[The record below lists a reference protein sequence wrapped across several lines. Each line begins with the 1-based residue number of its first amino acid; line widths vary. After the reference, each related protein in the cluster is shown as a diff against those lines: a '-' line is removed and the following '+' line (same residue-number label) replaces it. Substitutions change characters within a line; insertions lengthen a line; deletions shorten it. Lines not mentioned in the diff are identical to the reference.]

1 MSDDDARRLD
11 DAALQRLRDL
21 DPTGKNHLLERVM
34 AAFESSAL
42 RMSTQLLEARKTD
55 DVESIRLV
63 AHTLKSSAASIGAL
77 ELSRLCAGIEA
88 QVRSAELADLAGR
101 LDAVDR
107 ELHVVLQMVRPM
119 LKSTPT

>member
-42 RMSTQLLEARKTD
+42 RMSAQLVEARKTD

-77 ELSRLCAGIEA
+77 ELSRLCAEIEA
-88 QVRSAELADLAGR
+88 QLRSAELAGLTGR
-101 LDAVDR
+101 LDAMDR

>member
-42 RMSTQLLEARKTD
+42 RMSAQLVEARKAD

-77 ELSRLCAGIEA
+77 ELSRLCAEIEA
-88 QVRSAELADLAGR
+88 QLRSAELAGLTGR
-101 LDAVDR
+101 LDAMDR
-107 ELHVVLQMVRPM
+107 ELYAVLQMVRPM
-119 LKSTPT
+119 LKSMPT

>member
-1 MSDDDARRLD
+1 MSDDPAPGLD

-34 AAFESSAL
+34 AAFESSSL
-42 RMSTQLLEARKTD
+42 RMSAQLAEARKTD
-55 DVESIRLV
+55 DHDAIRLV

-77 ELSRLCAGIEA
+77 ELARLCAEIEA
-88 QVRSAELADLAGR
+88 QVRSTEQAGLIGR
-101 LDAVDR
+101 LDAMDR

-119 LKSTPT
+119 LKSPPR

>member
-11 DAALQRLRDL
+11 DAALQRLREL

-42 RMSTQLLEARKTD
+42 RMSAQLVEARKTD
-55 DVESIRLV
+55 HVESIRLV

-77 ELSRLCAGIEA
+77 ELSRLCAEIEA
-88 QVRSAELADLAGR
+88 QLRSAELAGLTGR
-101 LDAVDR
+101 LDVMDR
-107 ELHVVLQMVRPM
+107 ELHAVLQMVRLM
-119 LKSTPT
+119 FKSTPT